1 MRVLRMRICLC
12 LTTKIQ
18 IIQYKLSKVKILIKG
33 LKIQATIQDPHLLMT
48 FIKIKEMQKKIHI
61 NPKKE
66 KNNQVHQA
74 ATRIKIWYLFM
85 EIQHLHTNHKANLN
99 CQNGRIPKI

>member
-18 IIQYKLSKVKILIKG
+18 IIQFKLSKVKILIKG

-48 FIKIKEMQKKIHI
+48 FIKIKEMQKK
-61 NPKKE
+61 NTYKSKKG
-66 KNNQVHQA
+66 K
-74 ATRIKIWYLFM
+74 K
-85 EIQHLHTNHKANLN
+85 
-99 CQNGRIPKI
+99 